1 MRPVFKTERI
11 ISWNIQLIFP
21 AEQPIYGNV
30 QDIRKS
36 GQFVVRNVSNLTF
49 QLGKTGGIHVYTV
62 YLKLGKK
69 LLLLHTKIFP
79 CHFNAGSN

>member
-36 GQFVVRNVSNLTF
+36 GQFVVRNVPNLTF
-49 QLGKTGGIHVYTV
+49 QLGKTGGIHVYAV